1 MGRHEAA
8 GGPANDPFM
17 ALVVAGLICLL
28 AAVAALA
35 SM

>member
-17 ALVVAGLICLL
+17 VLVLTGLICLL

-35 SM
+35 SL